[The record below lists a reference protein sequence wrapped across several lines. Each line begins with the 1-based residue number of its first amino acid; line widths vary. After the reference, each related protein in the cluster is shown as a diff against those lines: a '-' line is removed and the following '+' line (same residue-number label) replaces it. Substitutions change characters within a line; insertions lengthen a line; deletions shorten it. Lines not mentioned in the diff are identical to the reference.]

1 MFLNDCHV
9 LFEVHVPFIE
19 MEEKDKERVKPRTAK
34 PATPSPITVPPPKK
48 LLKLAA
54 N

>member
-1 MFLNDCHV
+1 
-9 LFEVHVPFIE
+9 
-19 MEEKDKERVKPRTAK
+19 MEEKIKKELNLERLNLQPQ
-34 PATPSPITVPPPKK
+34 PITVPPPKK